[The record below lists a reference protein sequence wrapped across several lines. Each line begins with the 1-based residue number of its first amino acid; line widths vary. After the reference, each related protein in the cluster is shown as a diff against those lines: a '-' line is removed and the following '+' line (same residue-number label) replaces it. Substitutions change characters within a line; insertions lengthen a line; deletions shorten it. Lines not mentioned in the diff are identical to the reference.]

1 VWLHVDAAW
10 AGVATVCPELRFLVD
25 GLELADSYCTDAH
38 KWLLTAFDC
47 TLLWTRRPSVLTSA
61 LAVVPEYLRN
71 AASESGEVVDYRDW
85 QIPLGRRFRALKLWA
100 VLRWYGLEGLRSH
113 IRGHVALAAEF
124 ASWVAGSQTFEL
136 AAPPCLGLV
145 CLRAR
150 EGDEATRSV
159 LERVNASGRFLLT
172 HTVVNGRYLIRV
184 AIGGLYTERRHVEAL
199 WEELQAACS

>member
-1 VWLHVDAAW
+1 
-10 AGVATVCPELRFLVD
+10 VCPEFRSMID

-47 TLLWTRRPSVLTSA
+47 TLLWTRRPAVLTSA

-71 AASESGEVVDYRDW
+71 AASESGAVVDYRDW
-85 QIPLGRRFRALKLWA
+85 QIPLGRRFRSLKLWS
-100 VLRWYGLEGLRSH
+100 VLRWYGLEGLRAH

-124 ASWVAGSQTFEL
+124 ASWVSASDTFEL
-136 AAPPCLGLV
+136 AAPVSLGLV
-145 CLRAR
+145 CLRVR
-150 EGDEATRSV
+150 GPGDEATRMV
-159 LERVNASGRFLLT
+159 LERLNSSGRVLLT

-199 WEELQAACS
+199 WAELQAAA